1 MPEARLI
8 AIVGA
13 ESTGKTWLARELA
26 AHLAAATGQRS
37 CWVSEHLRDWC
48 DTHGR
53 TPRPDEQAAI
63 AACQSDRVAE
73 AARHHDWVVCDTTA
87 LMTAVYS
94 QLLFGDASL
103 RDYAI
108 AEQRRVSHTLLTALD
123 VPWEADTLRDGPH
136 VRAPVDALVRAWLI
150 EGSLEWSVVSGS
162 GAARV
167 QSALDAVAPHL
178 RMPSTPAR
186 GLFTRL
192 AERNAQSHARTWICE
207 TCDSP
212 ECEHALWRQRAKD
225 V

>member
-225 V
+225 A

>member
-1 MPEARLI
+1 MNTATLI

-13 ESTGKTWLARELA
+13 ESTGKTRLARDLA
-26 AHLAAATGQRS
+26 HTLAGFTGLSAT
-37 CWVSEHLRDWC
+37 WVPETLREWC
-48 DTHGR
+48 DARGR

-63 AACQSDRVAE
+63 AREQQARIDAAAATHRIVVA
-73 AARHHDWVVCDTTA
+73 DTTA

-150 EGSLEWSVVSGS
+150 EGGLEWSVVSGS
-162 GAARV
+162 GEARV

-225 V
+225 A